1 MNRQK
6 ALDILNLSHLS
17 NTEYACSEEII
28 KKQYRLLALKYHPDK
43 NRSLDASA
51 RFQNI
56 HSAYEY
62 LRKEVDNNFVEEN
75 YRDFDEIF
83 KLFLDSVLDNEYVII
98 KKILIVLI
106 PKIISALKTIDI
118 IKIREIIQPINGEIL
133 NKLAEFFVK
142 YECIFEG
149 YDIRNLS
156 NTLNEYIYNISLPRK
171 VYREADLEPQNTIYE
186 YNHLLLH
193 PVLDDLFQNNLYK
206 CLESGHHLLIPLW
219 HQELVYD
226 LSGVELLVECYPV
239 LPDNISIDDK
249 NDIYIGLEYDI
260 LELWGMDILEIELG
274 SERFYIDRN
283 SLHFKENQKITLKG
297 KGISRINESDIYSI
311 EEKGDIHVYIKIT
324 NKNQP
329 NYKNK
334 TQPQ

>member
-17 NTEYACSEEII
+17 NTEYAYSEEII

-62 LRKEVDNNFVEEN
+62 LRKEVDGNFVEEN

-98 KKILIVLI
+98 KKILIILI
-106 PKIISALKTIDI
+106 PKIITALKTIDI
-118 IKIREIIQPINGEIL
+118 IKIREIIQPINVEIL

-142 YECIFEG
+142 YESIFEG

-171 VYREADLEPQNTIYE
+171 FYREADVEPQNTICE

-283 SLHFKENQKITLKG
+283 SLYFKENQKITLKE

-329 NYKNK
+329 NYMNK